1 MKNKDILSIEI
12 LYDDKEELD
21 ELLESKDFHYLLLNE
36 AYKVIEE
43 AIKEDEV
50 EVKLAYIS
58 NIGSSVLIHKDNF
71 PSIIDRIL
79 KIYEEKEDYDECAK
93 IIKLK
98 NKL

>member
-21 ELLESKDFHYLLLNE
+21 ELLENKNFHHLLLKE
-36 AYKVIEE
+36 AYKVIKE
-43 AIKEDEV
+43 AINEGET

-58 NIGSSVLIHKDNF
+58 NIESSVLIHKDNF
-71 PSIIDRIL
+71 SNIL
-79 KIYEEKEDYDECAK
+79 NKVLEMYEEKEDYDECAK
-93 IIKLK
+93 VVKLK